1 MQKIS
6 AVEDM
11 QELALLLSIIILAAG
26 ISRAN
31 YPPVRVTLV
40 KDAGT
45 WKIDRVKNAPL

>member
-31 YPPVRVTLV
+31 YPPVRVTS
-40 KDAGT
+40 KMPERGRT
-45 WKIDRVKNAPL
+45 TG